1 MITFNYS
8 NFMRE
13 KVGKYEDITNIFRG
27 NFSFYSMGGNTST
40 KYDSVVIPIDCF
52 VPVNLKKVYGNL

>member
-1 MITFNYS
+1 MITFNYT

-27 NFSFYSMGGNTST
+27 NFSFYSMGSSTTT

-52 VPVNLKKVYGNL
+52 VPINLKNIYGNL